1 MAGMYSL
8 VQSCNW
14 ANNSRGPWRQE
25 WLPGTH
31 SRMGQSQGSNY
42 LWVFSHLSPHYPGQT
57 LAPTLT
63 TNFGESLSKQRLV
76 QLSVSW
82 DPCKIPEVWV

>member
-1 MAGMYSL
+1 
-8 VQSCNW
+8 
-14 ANNSRGPWRQE
+14 
-25 WLPGTH
+25 
-31 SRMGQSQGSNY
+31 MGQSQGSNY
-42 LWVFSHLSPHYPGQT
+42 LWVFIHLSPHYPGQT

-76 QLSVSW
+76 QLSESW